1 MVFKVL
7 VVDDSTF
14 YRRRV
19 REILNEDR
27 ELEVVGEAR
36 NGQEAIDKILELSPD
51 VVTMDVEMPVLD
63 GISAVKAIMDKKPLP
78 ILMFSSLTHH
88 GAQATLD
95 ALEAGAIDFLP
106 KKFEDIADDR
116 REAAMQLRTKVRLIA
131 RRGTG
136 IQRPSLAS
144 LRAKP
149 SLPAGAPKSKFFRSS
164 SLLAGRAEATAQP
177 TVSKVVASGKK
188 YRCLAIGAS
197 TGGPVA
203 LQQVLTKLPE
213 NFPVPIFLVQHMPG
227 TFTQAFAQR
236 LNSHCK
242 FPVKEAENGD
252 IVKPGHA
259 YLAPGG
265 KQMLIEVI
273 GNQHR
278 IAIKDADP
286 AEKINYK
293 PSVDLTF
300 ESLLPVYGGAVLS
313 VILTGMGAD
322 GKEGC
327 RKLKAEGATIWAQ
340 DKASCVVYGMP
351 HAVASA
357 NIAEKNIP
365 LEDIADC
372 ILTEMVSR

>member
-36 NGQEAIDKILELSPD
+36 NGQEAIDKIMELSPD

-78 ILMFSSLTHH
+78 ILMFSSLTHD

-116 REAAMQLRTKVRLIA
+116 REASLQLRTKVRLIA
-131 RRGTG
+131 RRGRG
-136 IQRPSLAS
+136 IQRPSMAS
-144 LRAKP
+144 LRPTP
-149 SLPAGAPKSKFFRSS
+149 STSAGATKPKFFRSS
-164 SLLAGRAEATAQP
+164 SLLAGRSDATPQP
-177 TVSKVVASGKK
+177 TVSKVIASGKK

-203 LQQVLTKLPE
+203 LQQVLTKIPE
-213 NFPVPIFLVQHMPG
+213 HFSVPIFLVQHMPG
-227 TFTQAFAQR
+227 TFTKAFAQR
-236 LNSHCK
+236 LNTHCK
-242 FPVKEAENGD
+242 FPVKEAEHGD
-252 IVKPGHA
+252 IVKPGCA

-265 KQMLIEVI
+265 KQMLVEGKGHTVKIVI
-273 GNQHR
+273 
-278 IAIKDADP
+278 ADANP
-286 AEKINYK
+286 ADKISYK

-300 ESLLPVYGGAVLS
+300 ESLLPVYGGDVLGL
-313 VILTGMGAD
+313 ILTGMGAD

-327 RKLKAEGATIWAQ
+327 RKLKDKGATIWAQ
-340 DKASCVVYGMP
+340 DKATCVVYGMP
-351 HAVASA
+351 QAVASA

-365 LEDIADC
+365 IGDIADC
-372 ILTEMVSR
+372 ILTEMTPR